1 MLYSITSSARASRA
15 GDTSRPSALG
25 VFRLMISSSRVGCWV
40 TRLFSFQYA
49 IHVNRRLPNQNLYV
63 GAIRHYGRPPRR
75 IRATRT
81 ALATLFA
88 RPLLG
93 PFRRRRV
100 PLLLSPFRDVFNF
113 HCRRWRLLRRRLR
126 RCLPLGNMGMP
137 PRRVPWVL
145 SVDVGAFQRGASFG
159 VSRNLSPLPLL

>member
-81 ALATLFA
+81 SLATLFA

-93 PFRRRRV
+93 PFPRRPV
-100 PLLLSPFRDVFNF
+100 PLLFSPFLYAF
-113 HCRRWRLLRRRLR
+113 HFLCHPSPLLR
-126 RCLPLGNMGMP
+126 
-137 PRRVPWVL
+137 
-145 SVDVGAFQRGASFG
+145 
-159 VSRNLSPLPLL
+159 